1 MTTLQAIELA
11 QSGNVTPEWLALW
24 AVAGALGA
32 VAVIAAVAHNRFRSR
47 ERQQQ
52 LIASKF
58 DGRAEVY
65 FITWQWS
72 LPQSDIR
79 GGSHGSVS
87 YVEGRARATGMYFY
101 RPRGP
106 A

>member
-11 QSGNVTPEWLALW
+11 QSGDLDPGWLALW
-24 AVAGALGA
+24 AAGGALGA
-32 VAVIAAVAHNRFRSR
+32 VTVIAAVAHNRFRSR

-52 LIASKF
+52 LIANKF

-65 FITWQWS
+65 LITWQWS

-79 GGSHGSVS
+79 AIAWQRG
-87 YVEGRARATGMYFY
+87 YVEGKARATGMYFY

>member
-11 QSGNVTPEWLALW
+11 QSGDLDPGWLALW
-24 AVAGALGA
+24 AAGGAIGA

-79 GGSHGSVS
+79 GIAWQRG
-87 YVEGRARATGMYFY
+87 YVEGKARATGMYFY
-101 RPRGP
+101 RPRDP